1 MTIGSNEKMP
11 KRRGRPAT
19 GRDPV
24 TALRL
29 APALKSAIES
39 WGKRQNDKPKRSE
52 AIRRLIELALAVEA
66 QKRAQAPSPPSTE
79 RRNQSHVQV
88 PGRLSQNQ
96 NEAMIFL
103 PVQCRMARA
112 ALDLGVRDL
121 AAAAKVSVD
130 TVVRFERGDELKER
144 TIEALRRALEEA
156 GVEFTNA
163 DQPGVL
169 LTKAAAARAVDPARS
184 LKPTRA
190 PKAVRV
196 KP

>member
-1 MTIGSNEKMP
+1 MGKKSIPAIRK
-11 KRRGRPAT
+11 KRGRPPT
-19 GRDPV
+19 GQDPV

-29 APALKSAIES
+29 PPSLRSSIED
-39 WGKRQNDKPKRSE
+39 WAKQRPDMPTRSE
-52 AIRRLIELALAVEA
+52 AIRRLIELALAVEP
-66 QKRAQAPSPPSTE
+66 QKRVQAPSPASTG
-79 RRNQSHVQV
+79 RRNQSHVPV
-88 PGRLSQNQ
+88 SRNQ

-112 ALDLGVRDL
+112 ALGLGVRDL